1 MPPGEDDMLNVCL
14 EQFILNAQQWQTK
27 YEMSYPKRHSWAQK
41 HNKHTTSILWIL
53 SNLLSLLYSYKSQ
66 MQWMTERNCVS
77 QALQSCGSFELSSVG
92 TISTRPGHVQ
102 ARQIL
107 SMETSWG
114 ATGKS
119 YMLGEGEFY
128 LMLWPL
134 VGQLYSRERP
144 HIQEYICITNWTQFV
159 CFPNKIRASW
169 MGKGGVCIW
178 QYILWPHRY

>member
-1 MPPGEDDMLNVCL
+1 MHSSDKLNMKWA
-14 EQFILNAQQWQTK
+14 I
-27 YEMSYPKRHSWAQK
+27 PKDIAGLR
-41 HNKHTTSILWIL
+41 NTTSILQAYYGFFPICYH
-53 SNLLSLLYSYKSQ
+53 SCTVISQ